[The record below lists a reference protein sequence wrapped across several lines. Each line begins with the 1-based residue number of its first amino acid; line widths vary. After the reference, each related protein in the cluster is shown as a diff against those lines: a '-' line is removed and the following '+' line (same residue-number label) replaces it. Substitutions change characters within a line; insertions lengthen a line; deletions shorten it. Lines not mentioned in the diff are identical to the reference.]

1 MMKEKFNIYDCI
13 KNFPKENLKKLYR
26 SEKDVR
32 MSKRLLAL
40 YHLQNGKKLYEVMDI
55 IFASESA
62 IRSWVKKYSE
72 EGFLGLLE
80 EDGRGRY
87 PKLPKDKAKEAIDEI
102 NKMQESR
109 NGGRVTG
116 LEIRQ
121 MLLEKFDV
129 KYSLRSVYVLLD
141 RLGFSWISC
150 RSKHPKSSQEAID
163 TFKKDFPDIVDEIKS
178 ENPKLKF
185 EIWWQ
190 DEMRVG
196 QQGSL
201 SRVWAPKGT
210 RPRVARQRQ
219 FLSTYIFGA
228 CCPDKDKSCALILP
242 RVDTDMMQM
251 HLQEISKKIGRG
263 YHGLILVDRASWHTT
278 EQIQLPNNVTLIPLP
293 PYSPE
298 LNPMEQLWQQLRKI
312 KLSNTCYDGYEEIV
326 AAAVEAWT
334 TFTDQS
340 GAVRRLC
347 SRDWAKIP
355 N

>member
-1 MMKEKFNIYDCI
+1 MKKKRFDIYKCIEKFPNED
-13 KNFPKENLKKLYR
+13 LKKLHQK
-26 SEKDVR
+26 EKDGR
-32 MSKRLLAL
+32 MRTRLQAL
-40 YHLQNGKKLYEVMDI
+40 HHLKIGKKLKEVVDI
-55 IFASESA
+55 TLSDESSV
-62 IRSWVKKYSE
+62 RRWVKKYSE
-72 EGFLGLLE
+72 SGLVALYE

-87 PKLPKDKAKEAIDEI
+87 PKLPKEKESEVIEEI
-102 NKMQESR
+102 NRMQKER
-109 NGGRVTG
+109 DGGRITG
-116 LEIRQ
+116 LEFQ
-121 MLLEKFDV
+121 KMLLEKFDI
-129 KYSLRSVYVLLD
+129 KYCLRSVYVLLD

-150 RSKHPKSSQEAID
+150 RSKHPKTSQETIE
-163 TFKKDFPDIVDEIKS
+163 TFKKDFPDIVAEIKE

-190 DEMRVG
+190 DEMRIG

-210 RPRVARQRQ
+210 RPRVVRQRQ
-219 FLSTYIFGA
+219 FLNTYIFGA
-228 CCPDKDKSCALILP
+228 CCPEKDKACGLILP

-251 HLQEISKKIGRG
+251 HLQEISKNVEKGF
-263 YHGLILVDRASWHTT
+263 HALILVDRASWHTT
-278 EQIQLPNNVTLIPLP
+278 EQIQLPKNITLIPLP

-312 KLSNTCYDGYEEIV
+312 KLSNVAYDGYEEIV
-326 AAAVEAWT
+326 SAAVEAWT

-340 GAVRRLC
+340 GAVKRLC

>member
-1 MMKEKFNIYDCI
+1 MKEKFNIYDCI

-219 FLSTYIFGA
+219 FLSTYFW
-228 CCPDKDKSCALILP
+228 
-242 RVDTDMMQM
+242 
-251 HLQEISKKIGRG
+251 
-263 YHGLILVDRASWHTT
+263 GL
-278 EQIQLPNNVTLIPLP
+278 
-293 PYSPE
+293 
-298 LNPMEQLWQQLRKI
+298 
-312 KLSNTCYDGYEEIV
+312 LS
-326 AAAVEAWT
+326 
-334 TFTDQS
+334 
-340 GAVRRLC
+340 R
-347 SRDWAKIP
+347 
-355 N
+355 